1 MAGKVL
7 KSSLNKKSQ
16 MISNYGCKR
25 YYYYWKL
32 LLWYC
37 GYNIHLSLF
46 VWLAAGKLPAED
58 LQLENSNKL
67 EGDEDN
73 DRRGSTIA
81 TPHTF

>member
-25 YYYYWKL
+25 YYLYIIENYYCDPVGTI
-32 LLWYC
+32 Y
-37 GYNIHLSLF
+37 ISLCLF
-46 VWLAAGKLPAED
+46 GWLPASYQ
-58 LQLENSNKL
+58 LLENSNKL
-67 EGDEDN
+67 EGDEDS

-81 TPHTF
+81 TPHTL